1 MFIARLAT
9 AGVLLAACVSA
20 LFFLP
25 NLWWTAVLLAALLVA
40 SWEWAV
46 LIGLQR
52 TARGLFAGGVAASAV
67 VLWLLVTNSA
77 PGTGRVS
84 APEILV
90 YGASCIFWSF
100 IAVPWLAWR
109 WQTRSKLI
117 LAAAG
122 WIVLV
127 PAWLA
132 LARLQS
138 DPQRLLAVLAIV
150 WLADTAA
157 YLCGRAWGRHKLA
170 PSISPAKTWEGV
182 AGAIAAVAVY
192 YVALSGAVPDWGW
205 LEGIR
210 GPALFAGVALMGVA
224 GDLFESWMKR
234 QAGVKDSGTLLP
246 GHGGVLD
253 RIDSMA
259 SSLPFAALLL
269 PYAS

>member
-1 MFIARLAT
+1 MLMARLAT

-20 LFFLP
+20 LFLLP
-25 NLWWTAVLLAALLVA
+25 NLWWTAVLLAALVVA
-40 SWEWAV
+40 SREWAV
-46 LIGLQR
+46 LAGLQR
-52 TARGLFAGGVAASAV
+52 AARSVFAAGVAASAV
-67 VLWLLVTNSA
+67 GVWLLVAATA
-77 PGTGRVS
+77 PGTGRISV
-84 APEILV
+84 PEVLI
-90 YGASCIFWSF
+90 YSASCIFWAF
-100 IAVPWLAWR
+100 IAVPWLAWG
-109 WQTRSKLI
+109 WQARSKLAM
-117 LAAAG
+117 AAAG

-132 LARLQS
+132 LARLQA

-182 AGAIAAVAVY
+182 AGAVAAVAVY
-192 YVALSGAVPDWGW
+192 YVALSGAVPDWAW
-205 LEGIR
+205 LQGGR
-210 GPALFAGVALMGVA
+210 GPALFAGVALMAVA

-269 PYAS
+269 SAPG